1 MIEKMLD
8 ELHDL
13 QCKADDLRFAKDSE
27 IQNAIPADIQKII
40 DAIEETYM
48 DRVTDVNEEISLLT
62 NEIKEQVKATGESVK
77 GSHLM
82 AVYTKPRVTWDT
94 KGIEGFSVAHPE
106 INAFRKIGEPS
117 VSIKVK

>member
-13 QCKADDLRFAKDSE
+13 QCKADYLRITKDSE
-27 IQNAIPADIQKII
+27 IKGAIPADIQKII
-40 DAIEETYM
+40 DSIEEKYFEIVM
-48 DRVTDVNEEISLLT
+48 DVDEEISLLT

-77 GSHLM
+77 GTHLM
-82 AVYTKPRVTWDT
+82 AMYTKPRVTWDS

-106 INAFRKIGEPS
+106 INVFRKVGEPS
-117 VSIKVK
+117 VSIKAK

>member
-13 QCKADDLRFAKDSE
+13 QCKADYLRITKDSE
-27 IQNAIPADIQKII
+27 IKGAIPDDIQKII
-40 DAIEETYM
+40 DAIKEKYSEIVM
-48 DRVTDVNEEISLLT
+48 DVDEEISMLA

-77 GSHLM
+77 GEHLS
-82 AVYTKPRVTWDT
+82 AVYTKPRVTWDS

-106 INAFRKIGEPS
+106 INVFRKVGEPS
-117 VSIKVK
+117 VSIKAK